1 MFAQFLTWVT
11 ADPIWVAIGF
21 IGNIL
26 FASRFIVQ
34 WFQSERE
41 GRSVI
46 PVAFWYLSLA
56 GGIVTTVYA
65 FHLKSL
71 PYAIGQG
78 SGLFVYARNLWLIFR
93 ERSLLKQAASQPE
106 PGV

>member
-1 MFAQFLTWVT
+1 MLAHALAWLA
-11 ADPIWVAIGF
+11 ADPIWVAVGF
-21 IGNIL
+21 VGQGL

-46 PVAFWYLSLA
+46 PVAFWYLSLV
-56 GGIVTTVYA
+56 GGIVTTAYA
-65 FHLKSL
+65 IHLKSVPFAL
-71 PYAIGQG
+71 GQG
-78 SGLFVYARNLWLIFR
+78 SGLVVYGRNLYLIFR
-93 ERSLLKQAASQPE
+93 ERSLLKQAAGEPE